1 MYGILKSITNTGSD
15 AELTAVFS
23 TPLSV
28 NSHQPAYSQD
38 TLSLK
43 RRTSVTSAH
52 RWEIEAE
59 IAPTNDS
66 AAMMVHS
73 IKANQGA
80 TVYIRMP
87 QVFYPNGNTS
97 KNTPVG
103 TKLTTLP
110 TLTTS
115 TSYALGATVISLNG
129 LTTHDVAEGEFIQ
142 FVGDPKVYLVTGAP
156 AGNHGANLTIFPSL
170 RKAVTGGVVCNYGSK
185 VTMYAKYDKDSFFGI
200 KYSDG
205 VLSSPGSYKFV
216 EALGDY

>member
-15 AELTAVFS
+15 AELVAMFS
-23 TPLSV
+23 TPLSI
-28 NSHQPAYSQD
+28 NSNQPSYSQD
-38 TLSLK
+38 TLGLK

-73 IKANQGA
+73 VKANVGA

-87 QVFYPNGNTS
+87 QVYYGNVNTS

-103 TKLTTLP
+103 TKFSSPP
-110 TLTTS
+110 TLTTAS
-115 TSYALGATVISLNG
+115 NYAIGATTISLLG
-129 LTTHDVAEGEFIQ
+129 LTSHDVAEGEFIQ
-142 FVGDPKVYLVTGAP
+142 FVGDPKVYLVVTA
-156 AGNHGANLTIFPSL
+156 AVGNRGSGLTILPGL
-170 RKAVTGGVVCNYGSK
+170 RKAVSTGTTCEYGQR
-185 VTMYAKYDKDSFFGI
+185 VTMSAKYDKDSMFGI

-205 VLSSPGSYKFV
+205 VLSSPGTYRFIES
-216 EALGDY
+216 LGDY